1 MLSAFRVN
9 VRTHTIPG
17 SQSNEWILGLT
28 VEVLLTRTTKM
39 TEDLQTD
46 LGHANLMLREAGM
59 RRSAVLVVLNKRDD
73 QLVEVMKMKVVV
85 KRDGQVIAVVI
96 GPSPMNSLPLE
107 LLKAYL
113 HLCDP

>member
-9 VRTHTIPG
+9 VGMHTIPG

-28 VEVLLTRTTKM
+28 VEVLLMRTTKM
-39 TEDLQTD
+39 TDDLQTD
-46 LGHANLMLREAGM
+46 LGHANLMLREAGT
-59 RRSAVLVVLNKRDD
+59 RRNAVLVVLNKRDD

-85 KRDGQVIAVVI
+85 KRDGQVIAVVM
-96 GPSPMNSLPLE
+96 GPSLMNSSPLE